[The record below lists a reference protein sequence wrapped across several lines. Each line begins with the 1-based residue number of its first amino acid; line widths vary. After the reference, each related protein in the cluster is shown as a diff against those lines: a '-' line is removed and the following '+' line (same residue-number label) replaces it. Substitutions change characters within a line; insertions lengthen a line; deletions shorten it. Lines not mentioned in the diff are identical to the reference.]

1 MNYFFPRPSSALRL
15 VFPCLWLAAGVLS
28 ADDLVFKDEAGRTR
42 VRPSP
47 VPAEF
52 VNAWPKEWEDAFWD
66 RGSRAIGILGK
77 EGGYGGTYF
86 ENEKA
91 AYPKAMMG
99 YFAGFRNPALDML
112 QAEDADAKSWNTVTD
127 GFDFFPCF
135 TLKGQMRKFFLFG
148 PQLDPAYRERMK
160 RAAKTWTE
168 KDPLRRPHPFWKGE
182 KQGWTPATMNSW
194 VDVRN
199 TDNLQSMRE
208 TSVYLMA
215 EETGNEA
222 VRQLYE
228 NRLRAFVTNMYTIGM
243 GEWDSEN
250 YHAHTFTAWLN
261 LYDFAKKREV
271 QSLAKAALD
280 AMSTHAAVKYYRG
293 SFNGPTKRDYNN
305 YYRFGGAAD
314 AFAFYF
320 GDFGEPPESYHYD
333 TAHILSS
340 AYRPPVAVV
349 ELARKN
355 FAKPCEIFAAHA
367 HYDALR
373 QGATQPEEFETT
385 YFGHTFQLG
394 TLDRGTGRGDVN
406 GFKLL
411 AHNSKLGADYFIA
424 NATTSP
430 TELGSAKYGN
440 SQVGRMN
447 VGQYRNLAIVLNE
460 PGDSPF
466 LFMAPKAVP
475 HAEEQGVSFLKYERT
490 WIAIHRINLSA
501 LAEDSGQTEQLGKKN
516 KELAVNRVLSAKGQ
530 GGAKVC
536 GFAVEVGEESTDG
549 DFDAFRKK
557 VLEKAKLDVGALAA
571 GEASYA
577 GSAGS
582 TVKVAFGD
590 RPSVWRNGTPHDWA
604 KHWALYRGADGA
616 ESPASLGWKQ
626 GALSVNAGGKSFAC
640 TVSAE
645 GEVTFGGK

>member
-1 MNYFFPRPSSALRL
+1 VVS
-15 VFPCLWLAAGVLS
+15 GVLC
-28 ADDLVFKDEAGRTR
+28 ADDLVYKDEAGRTR
-42 VRPSP
+42 IRPYP
-47 VPAEF
+47 VPAELR
-52 VNAWPKEWEDAFWD
+52 NEWPKEWEDAFWD

-99 YFAGFRNPALDML
+99 YFAGFRKPALDML
-112 QAEDADAKSWNTVTD
+112 QAEDADAKAWNTVTD
-127 GFDFFPCF
+127 GIDFFPCF
-135 TLKGQMRKFFLFG
+135 TLKGQMRKYFLFG
-148 PQLDPAYRERMK
+148 PSLDPAYRERMK

-228 NRLRAFVTNMYTIGM
+228 DRLRAFVTNLYTVGM

-280 AMSTHAAVKYYRG
+280 AMSVHAAVKYYRG
-293 SFNGPTKRDYNN
+293 AFNGPTKRDYNN

-355 FAKPCEIFAAHA
+355 FARPCEIFAAHA

-373 QGATQPEEFETT
+373 QGAAQPEEFETT
-385 YFGHTFQLG
+385 YFGKTFQLG

-411 AHNSKLGADYFIA
+411 AHNGKRGAEYFIA

-430 TELGSAKYGN
+430 GNMGSPQYGS

-466 LFMAPKAVP
+466 LFLAPKSATLT
-475 HAEEQGVSFLKYERT
+475 EERGVTFLKYERT
-490 WIAIHRINLSA
+490 WLAIQPVNLNSPAEDAALTAQLSSKRKELSA
-501 LAEDSGQTEQLGKKN
+501 DRILSSKGK
-516 KELAVNRVLSAKGQ
+516 
-530 GGAKVC
+530 GGAKFC
-536 GFAVEVGEESTDG
+536 GFALEVGEEGTDG
-549 DFDAFRKK
+549 DFDAFRAN
-557 VLEKAKLDVGALAA
+557 VLGKAKLDVGALAA
-571 GEASYA
+571 GEVGYT
-577 GSAGS
+577 GSNGA
-582 TVKVAFGD
+582 TVKLAFGD
-590 RPSVWRNGTPHDWA
+590 RPTVWRNGTQHDWTT
-604 KHWALYRGADGA
+604 HWALYQGADGA
-616 ESPASLGWKQ
+616 ESPVSLGWKQ
-626 GALSVNAGGKSFAC
+626 GALRVAAGGKTFAC
-640 TVSAE
+640 SVTPE
-645 GEVTFGGK
+645 GAMHDANP